1 MIRPIDLIPMFQ
13 KTQESEKFKHR
24 MREIQTLWSQTNDSI
39 SSKYKL
45 QGKRNR
51 KIIQYFKIESL
62 KGIYQLQCMKFVGL
76 LIEELLW
83 DNW

>member
-1 MIRPIDLIPMFQ
+1 MFQ
-13 KTQESEKFKHR
+13 KTQESEKFKYR

-62 KGIYQLQCMKFVGL
+62 KGIYQLQCMKFVGP
-76 LIEELLW
+76 LIEALLW